1 MLERPCGI
9 AAGLFFRS
17 NPTPSHRPKSRFFRR
32 PWLAAL
38 AFLALSSSPEARAAT
53 PFEDVFTAIVKIRA
67 HIPADSRTAD
77 ALGTEREGTGVV
89 IDSSGIVL
97 TIGHLIVEAMSVEV
111 TINGRFP
118 VIASVLAYDHDT
130 GFGLVKTIEPLK
142 VKAIEFGDSIKV
154 AERQPV
160 LIVPFGGIAGAG
172 KAMVVSHREYA
183 GYWEYLLSD
192 AIFTT
197 PPLREF
203 PGAALI
209 GSDGKLL
216 GIGSLFLS
224 NTLVGHSPVPGNMF
238 VPIDHLKPILAALI
252 ETGRAER
259 PASPWLGINTDDSRG
274 PIAITRVSD
283 GGPAAQAGLESGDIV
298 VAVGGKRPQ
307 TLIEFY
313 KMIRAI
319 GPAGAAIP
327 LTIRRG
333 REVREIVVGSLDR
346 NQFLRQQRSY

>member
-17 NPTPSHRPKSRFFRR
+17 NPTPLHLPKSRFFRG
-32 PWLAAL
+32 PWVAAL
-38 AFLALSSSPEARAAT
+38 AFLALSSSPEVRAAT
-53 PFEDVFTAIVKIRA
+53 AFEDVFAAIVKIRA

-111 TINGRFP
+111 KINGRFP
-118 VIASVLAYDHDT
+118 VIATVLAYDHDS

-142 VKAIEFGDSIKV
+142 VKAIELGESFKV

-172 KAMVVSHREYA
+172 KAMIVSHREYA
-183 GYWEYLLSD
+183 GYWEYLLSH

-197 PPLREF
+197 PPHREF
-203 PGAALI
+203 PVAALI
-209 GSDGKLL
+209 GGDGKLL
-216 GIGSLFLS
+216 GIGSLFIT
-224 NTLVGHSPVPGNMF
+224 NTLVAHSPGTGNMF

-252 ETGRAER
+252 ETDAPRAPLR
-259 PASPWLGINTDDSRG
+259 L
-274 PIAITRVSD
+274 
-283 GGPAAQAGLESGDIV
+283 GLEST
-298 VAVGGKRPQ
+298 P
-307 TLIEFY
+307 
-313 KMIRAI
+313 MIRADRSPSRGSARVAPPPKPVWKAATSWLRWAEN
-319 GPAGAAIP
+319 GPRP
-327 LTIRRG
+327 
-333 REVREIVVGSLDR
+333 
-346 NQFLRQQRSY
+346 